1 MVDVLLLR
9 RGDGGDLRG
18 DSAEAAGDTLPLEVV
33 DTVVHG
39 MNRVAEEL
47 ANSSEIRD
55 GSGTM
60 LEDGPIRLST
70 EEDEVVYQG
79 QVIVDS
85 HFCCCFE
92 ASDSVE
98 EDDVL
103 SDVADLRPV
112 GATVVWLDV
121 PLNEGVQSHE
131 VVGTE

>member
-1 MVDVLLLR
+1 
-9 RGDGGDLRG
+9 
-18 DSAEAAGDTLPLEVV
+18 
-33 DTVVHG
+33 
-39 MNRVAEEL
+39 
-47 ANSSEIRD
+47 
-55 GSGTM
+55 M

-112 GATVVWLDV
+112 CATVVWLNV